1 MMSDPIANIVVPAG
15 LRVEIVCEGCCHH
28 SMGFCDKPD
37 EDEECILCLSGTTI
51 SESSDSDLIQEIC
64 ACSDGG
70 RKKMGQCVAVKN
82 ITWTQDDDLV
92 TEDTLSSEDS
102 EWFCPIKQITS
113 GWKPVTYE
121 VKGNELVM
129 VDNNAS

>member
-1 MMSDPIANIVVPAG
+1 
-15 LRVEIVCEGCCHH
+15 
-28 SMGFCDKPD
+28 
-37 EDEECILCLSGTTI
+37 
-51 SESSDSDLIQEIC
+51 
-64 ACSDGG
+64 
-70 RKKMGQCVAVKN
+70 MGQCVAVKN